1 MSELYFVNGKFHTQ
15 DPVIPQASAVAI
27 RNGRFS
33 AVGSD
38 SDIRAL
44 AGPGASVID
53 LEGRRVLPGLVDA
66 HVHFY
71 DWALGRKQVE
81 LAGTPSLAR
90 FQDKLR
96 QFVST
101 VPADK
106 WITGN
111 GWNEQEW
118 PEFRLPDRD
127 ILDRIAPRNPVILW
141 RSDLHM
147 AVVNTL
153 ALQAANV
160 TAETPDP
167 PQGMIDH
174 DSSGKPTGILRD
186 LAINLVSGIMPPP
199 DEAEAVAAFKEGF
212 AFFHRLGLTGVH
224 DQRLMGGPEGPAAFR
239 IWQRLQAAGEIQ
251 LRVWMNLP
259 GERLDEAIALGLRTG
274 FGDDRFR
281 IGHLK
286 YFADGGQGARTAWM
300 LAPYEGT
307 NATGLPLAPMS
318 ELASAIRRANQ
329 AGLAVA
335 IHAIGDRANRELIT
349 VFENL
354 PKHAAKSHTAS
365 PSAPNRIEHVQIIQP
380 EDLQRLAKVNLVV
393 SAQPIQVT
401 DDIPMMEPTIGA
413 RSRLAYQFRS
423 MWEAGI
429 RLVFSSDCPVC
440 NPNPFYGIHAAVT
453 RQRRDGSPPAGWY
466 PEQRLTVSQAVWG
479 FSMGAAVVSGR
490 QADLG
495 SLSPGKLADMVVI
508 DRDIFSID
516 PSEIFETKP
525 VMTIFDG
532 QVVYKDSE

>member
-15 DPVIPQASAVAI
+15 DPLIPQASAVAI
-27 RNGRFS
+27 RNGRFE
-33 AVGSD
+33 AVGPD
-38 SDIRAL
+38 NEIRAL
-44 AGPGASVID
+44 AGPGATLID
-53 LEGRRVLPGLVDA
+53 LEGKRVLPGLVDA

-81 LAGTPSLAR
+81 LAGVPSLAR
-90 FQDKLR
+90 LEEKLS
-96 QFVST
+96 QFAHT
-101 VPADK
+101 TPADK
-106 WITGN
+106 WITGQ

-118 PEFRLPDRD
+118 PEMRLPDRD
-127 ILDRIAPRNPVILW
+127 ILDRLAPHNPVILW

-147 AVVNTL
+147 AVANTL
-153 ALQAANV
+153 ALQAAGI

-167 PQGMIDH
+167 AQGIIDR
-174 DSSGKPTGILRD
+174 DPSGKPTGILRD
-186 LAINLVSGIMPPP
+186 LAINLISGIMPPP
-199 DEAEAVAAFKEGF
+199 DELEAVAAFKEGF

-224 DQRLMGGPEGPAAFR
+224 DQRLMGGPEGAAAFR
-239 IWQRLQAAGEIQ
+239 IWERLRAAGEIQ

-286 YFADGGQGARTAWM
+286 YFADGSQGPRTAWM
-300 LAPYEGT
+300 LEPYEGT
-307 NATGLPLAPMS
+307 NTTGLPLSPMA
-318 ELASAIRRANQ
+318 ELASAIRRANA

-349 VFENL
+349 VFEDL
-354 PKHAAKSHTAS
+354 PKQAAKSLTA
-365 PSAPNRIEHVQIIQP
+365 PPCAPHRIEHVQLIQP
-380 EDLQRLAKVNLVV
+380 EDLQRLAKLDLIV

-453 RQRRDGSPPAGWY
+453 RQRRDGTPPGGWH
-466 PEQRLTVSQAVWG
+466 PEQCLTVSQAVWG

-490 QADLG
+490 QAELG
-495 SLSPGKLADMVVI
+495 SISPGKLADMVVI
-508 DRDIFSID
+508 DRDIFSSD
-516 PSEIFETKP
+516 PSEIFETQP

-532 QVVYKDSE
+532 QVVYQA

>member
-1 MSELYFVNGKFHTQ
+1 MSNLFFINGKFHTQ
-15 DPVIPQASAVAI
+15 DPAMPAASAAAI
-27 RNGRFS
+27 RDGRFV

-38 SDIRAL
+38 DEIRSL
-44 AGPGASVID
+44 AGAGASVID

-81 LAGTPSLAR
+81 LAGVPSLPGLLEKLSQFAR
-90 FQDKLR
+90 NL
-96 QFVST
+96 
-101 VPADK
+101 PADK
-106 WITGN
+106 WIIGQ

-118 PEFRLPDRD
+118 PELRLPDRD
-127 ILDRIAPRNPVILW
+127 ALDRVAPSNPVILW

-147 AVVNTL
+147 AVANSL
-153 ALQAANV
+153 ALQAAGV
-160 TAETPDP
+160 TTETADP
-167 PQGMIDH
+167 PQGVIDR
-174 DSSGKPTGILRD
+174 DPSGKPSGILRD
-186 LAINLVSGIMPPP
+186 LAINLVSGVMPPP
-199 DEAEAVAAFKEGF
+199 DEAEAAAAFKEGF
-212 AFFHRLGLTGVH
+212 TFFHRLGLTGVG
-224 DQRLMGGPEGPAAFR
+224 DQRLMGGPEGAAALR

-300 LAPYEGT
+300 LEPYEGT
-307 NATGLPLAPMS
+307 TSTGLPLSPMS
-318 ELASAIRRANQ
+318 DLASAIRRANK

-354 PKHAAKSHTAS
+354 PKQADKSITAP
-365 PSAPNRIEHVQIIQP
+365 PSAPHRIEHVQIIQP
-380 EDLQRLAKVNLVV
+380 EDLKRLAKLPLVV

-413 RSRLAYQFRS
+413 RSSLAYQFRS

-429 RLVFSSDCPVC
+429 KLVFSSDCPVC
-440 NPNPFYGIHAAVT
+440 NPNPFFGIHAAVT
-453 RQRRDGSPPAGWY
+453 RQRRDGTPPGGWH
-466 PEQRLTVSQAVWG
+466 PEQCLTVSQAVWG

-490 QADLG
+490 QAELG
-495 SLSPGKLADMVVI
+495 SISPGKFADLVVI
-508 DRDIFSID
+508 DQDIFTID
-516 PSEIFETKP
+516 PAEIYKTKP
-525 VMTIFDG
+525 VMTVFDG
-532 QVVYKDSE
+532 QIVYQA